1 MIKIIEIKR
10 KGRNFLIFLDNGGE
24 FLLNGKVKDKYGIK
38 PGVEFEYEVLEDIK
52 YESDLIRAQEYVNYL
67 LARRSYSIGLIK
79 SKLEEKR
86 YSKRVVE
93 NILRYF
99 IEKGLLDD
107 TTFAREMTG
116 SILRNKPA
124 GRDYI
129 IARLRQKK
137 IPRPT
142 AVSIVD
148 EFFGTIDEVELALKL
163 LRSRWRYFSKFE
175 LETARRKAYNYLS
188 RRSIGYQAAK
198 KAFEKILL
206 EEK

>member
-1 MIKIIEIKR
+1 MVKIVEIKR
-10 KGRNFLIFLDNGGE
+10 KGKNFLIFLERGGE
-24 FLLNGKVKDKYGIK
+24 FLLTGGVKDKYAVKSGA
-38 PGVEFEYEVLEDIK
+38 EYDNAVLEDIK
-52 YESDLIRAQEYVNYL
+52 FESDLIRAQEYVNYL
-67 LARRSYSIGLIK
+67 LDRRSYSIGLIK
-79 SKLEEKR
+79 LKLEEKQ
-86 YSKRVVE
+86 YSKRVIE

-99 IEKGLLDD
+99 IDRGLLDD
-107 TTFAREMTG
+107 TAFAREIAG
-116 SILRNKPA
+116 SMLRNKPA

-137 IPRPT
+137 IPRST

-148 EFFGTIDEVELALKL
+148 EFFGNIDEVELALKL
-163 LRSRWRYFSKFE
+163 LRTRWRYLSKFE